1 VKTWG
6 FLFDKLYHF
15 WYDFFMWSVKIL
27 NDNVEEEIRALP
39 KDMQAKLTRYIN
51 IIIEHGFEK
60 LPHEATKHLED
71 KLWELRLKGKDG
83 ISRVIYIN
91 ATNQIVVLL
100 RAFVKKTQKTP
111 IKELEIARQRA
122 KEIE

>member
-1 VKTWG
+1 
-6 FLFDKLYHF
+6 
-15 WYDFFMWSVKIL
+15 MWSVKIL

-60 LPHEATKHLED
+60 LPPEATKHLED

-83 ISRVIYIN
+83 ISRVIYIT
-91 ATNQIVVLL
+91 ATERRVVLI

-111 IKELEIARQRA
+111 QNELEIARQRA